1 MIELLTLH
9 AVVAV
14 AAPPLVSRFGRR
26 IFLLL
31 ALAPASAAVWALW
44 HTREVFDGDAPTQ
57 FVSWVPGFDLHLDF
71 RLDALAWLMT
81 IVVGGVGAL
90 VLAFCAAYF
99 SKTAAGLPR
108 FAGVFV
114 AFAGAMLG
122 LVTTDSTLL
131 LYVFWEL
138 TTVFSFLLIGHSF
151 DRQSARRSAVQAI
164 LVTTLGGLAMLAGF
178 IALGEMDGGS
188 YRLSGLVESGAA
200 GRLAEGPLLTSAI
213 VLVLVGALSKSAL
226 VPFHFWL
233 PAAMA
238 APTPVSAYL
247 HAAAMV
253 KAGVYLVARLAP
265 GLAWET
271 SWQIMVLGF
280 GLGTLL
286 IGGYR
291 ALRQHDLK
299 LVLAFGTVSQLG
311 FLIALVGHGQRA
323 VALAGLTLLLAH
335 ALFKSCLFLSVGIID
350 WTVGSRDLRTLSGL
364 GRQMPV
370 LAVVMAIATASMA
383 GLPPTLGYLGKE
395 AALEALVHGSGW
407 VDVVTLV
414 GVVVGSVLTLA
425 YGLRL
430 WWGAF
435 GTKKGVERTEV
446 PHRSMLI
453 MAPPIVLAAASLV
466 AGLVPARLERFLAP
480 HADLHPGEPGHLVLW
495 AGVTPAFLLTV
506 AVVVAGIALFT
517 LRRQVERAQDLLP
530 NHAGAE
536 GVYRRSLVAL
546 DHFAADVTALT
557 QRGSL
562 PAYLSTI
569 FVVVAAGALSA
580 LVLVPGGAPADVR
593 VADSALQAAVAL
605 LVCVSAVLAARARR
619 RLKAVLLLGVAGYG
633 VALLFVLHG
642 APDLA
647 LTQTVVETVTLVVL
661 ILVLRRLPA
670 YFSNRPLAAS
680 RWTRLAIG
688 TAVGATVAVGALFM
702 TGGRIHPPVTVDF
715 PTEVYEYGYGRNI
728 VNVTLVDARAWD
740 TYGEVSVIVA
750 AATGIASLLFVRGRF
765 GRVERRIEPKKGS
778 PGVWAEFP
786 DPAAAVR
793 KDRQRKR
800 LASNASLRDPQRGQR
815 WLAASAT
822 LAPVRRSV
830 MFEIGARLIFHTL
843 IIYSLFLLFSGHNA
857 PGGGF
862 AGGIA
867 AGIALIVRYL
877 AGGRFEL
884 AEAMP
889 LHPGHLLG
897 AGLVTM
903 TLAATAPMLFG
914 GTALQSAVFDFTL
927 WPFGDV
933 HLVTT
938 LIFDVGVYLVVIGL
952 VLDILRSLGAE
963 VDRHGELEG
972 AQAPDLS
979 HDDPARAS
987 DDRVVGVDRRDD
999 VADHLQGAAAPTR
1012 RTGPDGAPGRGSP

>member
-9 AVVAV
+9 ALVAV

-31 ALAPASAAVWALW
+31 ALAPASAAAWALA
-44 HTREVFDGDAPTQ
+44 HTSEVLAGDGPTQ
-57 FVSWVPGFDLHLDF
+57 LVTWVPGYDLHLDF
-71 RLDALAWLMT
+71 RLDTLAWLMT

-99 SKTAAGLPR
+99 SRTAKGLPR

-151 DRQSARRSAVQAI
+151 ERQSARRAAVQAI
-164 LVTTLGGLAMLAGF
+164 LVTTLGGLAMLAGV
-178 IALGEMDGGS
+178 IALGEMEGGS
-188 YRLSGLVESGAA
+188 YRLSGLVEAGAN
-200 GRLAEGPLLTSAI
+200 GRLAEGPLLTWAI
-213 VLVLVGALSKSAL
+213 VLVLLGALSKSAL

-265 GLAWET
+265 GLADQT
-271 SWQIMVLGF
+271 AWQVMVLGF

-350 WTVGSRDLRTLSGL
+350 WAVGTRDLRKLSGL
-364 GRQMPV
+364 GKQMPV
-370 LAVVMAIATASMA
+370 LAVVMGIATASMA

-395 AALEALVHGSGW
+395 AALEALVHGTGW
-407 VDVVTLV
+407 VDTVTLI
-414 GVVVGSVLTLA
+414 GVVAGSVLTLA

-435 GTKKGVERTEV
+435 GTKKGLEPTVV
-446 PHRSMLI
+446 PRRSMLI
-453 MAPPIVLAAASLV
+453 MAPPIVLAALSLA
-466 AGLVPARLERFLAP
+466 AGLVPGQVERILAP

-495 AGVTPAFLLTV
+495 AGVTPAFLLTLLV
-506 AVVVAGIALFT
+506 IVLGAVLFAF
-517 LRRQVERAQDLLP
+517 RRQVERAQDLLP
-530 NHAGAE
+530 DHAGAE

-546 DHFAADVTALT
+546 DHFAADVTAMT

-569 FVVVAAGALSA
+569 FVTFVLAALGA
-580 LVLVPGGAPADVR
+580 LVLVPGAVPADLR
-593 VADSALQAAVAL
+593 LADSALQAAVAL
-605 LVCVSAVLAARARR
+605 LVCVTAVLAARARR
-619 RLKAVLLLGVAGYG
+619 RLKAVILLGVAGYG

-647 LTQTVVETVTLVVL
+647 LTQAVVETVTLVVL

-680 RWTRLAIG
+680 RWTRLAIAA
-688 TAVGATVAVGALFM
+688 AVGTTVAVLALYM
-702 TGGRIHPPVTVDF
+702 TGGRIHEPVTVDF

-728 VNVTLVDARAWD
+728 VNVTLVDTRAWD
-740 TYGEVSVIVA
+740 TLGEVSVIVA
-750 AATGIASLLFVRGRF
+750 AATGIASLVFVRGRF
-765 GRVERRIEPKKGS
+765 GRVERRVEPRKGS

-786 DPAAAVR
+786 DPAAVVR
-793 KDRQRKR
+793 KERHRPGPSPR
-800 LASNASLRDPQRGQR
+800 LRDPQRGQR

-843 IIYSLFLLFSGHNA
+843 IIYALFLLFSGHNA

-884 AEAMP
+884 AEAVP
-889 LHPGHLLG
+889 LHPGQLLG
-897 AGLVTM
+897 SGLVAM
-903 TLAATAPMLFG
+903 VAAATIPMLFG
-914 GTALQSAVFDFTL
+914 GTVLQSAVFDFTL

-938 LIFDVGVYLVVIGL
+938 LFFDMGVFLVVIGL

-972 AQAPDLS
+972 EQAPDLS
-979 HDDPARAS
+979 HDDPARAA
-987 DDRVVGVDRRDD
+987 DDRVVGVDHRDD
-999 VADHLQGAAAPTR
+999 VPDELQGADAPTAR
-1012 RTGPDGAPGRGSP
+1012 PGLDGSAGRGRT

>member
-1 MIELLTLH
+1 MLELLVVH
-9 AVVAV
+9 ALVALV
-14 AAPPLVSRFGRR
+14 APALVSRIGRKA
-26 IFLLL
+26 FLLL
-31 ALAPASAAVWALW
+31 ALAPASAAAWALW
-44 HTREVFDGDAPTQ
+44 HTGDVLDGDGPMQ
-57 FVSWVPGFDLHLDF
+57 FVAWVPGFDLHLDF
-71 RLDALAWLMT
+71 RLDTLSWLLT
-81 IVVGGVGAL
+81 VVVGAVGAL
-90 VLAFCAAYF
+90 VLVFCGAYF
-99 SKTAAGLPR
+99 SRTAGGLPR

-122 LVTTDSTLL
+122 LVTTDNTLL

-151 DRQSARRSAVQAI
+151 ERQSARRAAVQAI

-188 YRLSGLVESGAA
+188 YRLSGIVEAGRSGA
-200 GRLAEGPLLTSAI
+200 LPEGALLNAAV

-265 GLAWET
+265 GLADVT
-271 SWQIMVLGF
+271 LWQVAVLGV
-280 GLGTLL
+280 GLATLL

-311 FLIALVGHGQRA
+311 FLVVLVGHGDRA
-323 VALAGLTLLLAH
+323 VALAGLTILLAH

-350 WTVGSRDLRTLSGL
+350 WAVGTRDLRELSGI
-364 GRQMPV
+364 GRRMPV
-370 LAVVMAIATASMA
+370 LAVVAGLATASMA
-383 GLPPTLGYLGKE
+383 GLPPTLGYVGKE
-395 AALEALVHGSGW
+395 AALEALLHGSGW
-407 VDVVTLV
+407 VDTVVLA

-435 GTKKGVERTEV
+435 GTKKGAEPTEI
-446 PHRSMLI
+446 PRRSVLI
-453 MAPPIVLAAASLV
+453 MAPPVILGVASLV
-466 AGLVPARLERFLAP
+466 VGLVPSQVERLLAP
-480 HADLHPGEPGHLVLW
+480 HADTHPGEAGHLTLW
-495 AGVTPAFLLTV
+495 GGVGPALFLTLG
-506 AVVVAGIALFT
+506 VVAAGIVLFAL
-517 LRRQVERAQDLLP
+517 RKPVERLQDVLP
-530 NHAGAE
+530 HHAGAE
-536 GVYRRSLVAL
+536 GVYRRSLVGL

-569 FVVVAAGALSA
+569 MVTFVAAALSA
-580 LVLVPGGAPADVR
+580 LVFLPGGFVGGLR
-593 VADSALQAAVAL
+593 VADSALQVAVAL
-605 LVCVSAVLAARARR
+605 LVCVSALLAARARR

-633 VALLFVLHG
+633 VALLFILHG

-647 LTQTVVETVTLVVL
+647 LTQAVVETVTLVVL
-661 ILVLRRLPA
+661 VLVLRRLPA

-680 RWTRLAIG
+680 RWTRVVIG
-688 TAVGATVAVGALFM
+688 AAAGITVAVLAVFM
-702 TGGRIHPPVTVDF
+702 TGGRIHEPVTVDF
-715 PTEVYEYGYGRNI
+715 PAEVYEYGYGRNI
-728 VNVTLVDARAWD
+728 VNVTLVDTRAWD
-740 TYGEVSVIVA
+740 TLGEISVIVA
-750 AATGIASLLFVRGRF
+750 AASGIASLVFVRARF
-765 GRVERRIEPKKGS
+765 GAIERRVEPRAGS
-778 PGVWAEFP
+778 AGVWAEFP
-786 DPAAAVR
+786 DPAAPVR
-793 KDRQRKR
+793 AERSRDHTPDP
-800 LASNASLRDPQRGQR
+800 ALRDPRRNQR

-843 IIYSLFLLFSGHNA
+843 VLFALFLLFSGHNA

-862 AGGIA
+862 AGGIV

-884 AEAMP
+884 AEALP

-897 AGLVTM
+897 AGLVV
-903 TLAATAPMLFG
+903 AASAGLVPLLLG
-914 GTALQSAVFDFTL
+914 GTILQSAVFDFHL

-933 HLVTT
+933 HLATA
-938 LIFDVGVYLVVIGL
+938 LGFDVGVFLVVVGL

-972 AQAPDLS
+972 EQAPDLS
-979 HDDPARAS
+979 HDDPAHAS
-987 DDRVVGVDRRDD
+987 DDRVTGVDRRDD
-999 VADHLQGAAAPTR
+999 VPDELQQVTGGRAGGER
-1012 RTGPDGAPGRGSP
+1012 RQP